1 MHQLLSILTIV
12 CADKL
17 PVPDVIGQV
26 PQEGVMSN
34 IRSGWWKS
42 HYSNKTECKE
52 LVRCRDITNGTSRSL
67 SSFLCEG
74 GGVLPRGTR
83 VEMLR
88 RPDSSTL
95 PVFNTYRVGVKT
107 NSNQMLSKSKHR
119 PL

>member
-1 MHQLLSILTIV
+1 MGGGKVITVIKQNVRNWFDAETLLME
-12 CADKL
+12 
-17 PVPDVIGQV
+17 QV
-26 PQEGVMSN
+26 GVSAA
-34 IRSGWWKS
+34 
-42 HYSNKTECKE
+42 
-52 LVRCRDITNGTSRSL
+52 
-67 SSFLCEG
+67 SFVKG